1 VHIGRLPGNSL
12 VVADNEVS
20 GWHVRLR
27 WDAAVG
33 AWMAADS
40 GSLNGTAL
48 NGQRIS
54 APGRRPGEEHRLTS
68 DDILQLGSTSCL
80 KVRRNHCAGCCGGGS
95 SLAPA
100 HVLRSAMWNLS

>member
-1 VHIGRLPGNSL
+1 MRVTVQVHIGRLPGNSL

-48 NGQRIS
+48 NGHRIS

-68 DDILQLGSTSCL
+68 DDILQLGSASCI
-80 KVRRNHCAGCCGGGS
+80 KVCMLDIHTCTALRLP
-95 SLAPA
+95 LA
-100 HVLRSAMWNLS
+100 L